1 MKRGKKN
8 RRVGTHRGSR
18 ALSNR
23 SFRPLFL
30 MIYFASITVL
40 LHENNRTNYRRYSSF
55 VRGTARESFDPILA
69 SIDKSSCV
77 IFRGGATNNDSLRRE
92 RKKMASLCRAGLKLN
107 VVVFLRT
114 PLLFAFCSMLAPLPS
129 VKLMLWSTLIARNF
143 YLRSLPLPLPFGCA

>member
-8 RRVGTHRGSR
+8 RRVGTHRGTR

-92 RKKMASLCRAGLKLN
+92 RENGLALSSWTQIERRSFPSN
-107 VVVFLRT
+107 TATFCFLLDVG
-114 PLLFAFCSMLAPLPS
+114 PP
-129 VKLMLWSTLIARNF
+129 
-143 YLRSLPLPLPFGCA
+143 PFREINALSSNRL